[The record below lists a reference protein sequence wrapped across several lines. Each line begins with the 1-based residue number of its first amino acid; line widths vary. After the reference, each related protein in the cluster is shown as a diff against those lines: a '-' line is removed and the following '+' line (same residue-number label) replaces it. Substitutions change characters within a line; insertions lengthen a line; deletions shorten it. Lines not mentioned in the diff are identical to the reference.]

1 MNFNGHKRILI
12 VDDEEGIRTL
22 LKSTLEELKP
32 DYQVVTVPDGFMAID
47 RLKQQGFDLVLT
59 DWRMGNMDGL
69 ELAEVVRG
77 ISPDTRILLMT
88 GSATPELDDA
98 VKSLRL
104 DGWVKKPFTLP
115 HVLNLVEQ
123 VVGQRGE

>member
-1 MNFNGHKRILI
+1 
-12 VDDEEGIRTL
+12 
-22 LKSTLEELKP
+22 
-32 DYQVVTVPDGFMAID
+32 
-47 RLKQQGFDLVLT
+47 
-59 DWRMGNMDGL
+59 MDGL
-69 ELAEVVRG
+69 ALAEVVQG

-115 HVLNLVEQ
+115 HMLNLVEQ
-123 VVGQRGE
+123 VIGQRGE